1 MPSRAAQLAGLS
13 LSRSVSEGLWQPAL
27 HQEASHSVNKPTP
40 KKDGERA
47 KRGGQKSDHTGVA
60 GSDSVPTLIAKTKPL
75 CRWRGPR
82 LPLIPLPSFCSL
94 DATVTKRRATA
105 IVVARFVGTL
115 IWNSNIGQI
124 STSKEHVTPW
134 LTYSTSIIFLV
145 SCPVIWNLFLAI
157 RGAVF
162 PQPIF

>member
-27 HQEASHSVNKPTP
+27 HQEASHSVNKPTQ
-40 KKDGERA
+40 KRRRESQERRA
-47 KRGGQKSDHTGVA
+47 KLRSHRSGREWLRPHFDRKNKA
-60 GSDSVPTLIAKTKPL
+60 SVPVEG
-75 CRWRGPR
+75 RGSSWYHRR
-82 LPLIPLPSFCSL
+82 LSAALMQQWL
-94 DATVTKRRATA
+94 KGATA

-134 LTYSTSIIFLV
+134 LTYSTSIIFLF